1 MWHPKN
7 QVNWINIGG
16 NDNKLG
22 LSVLNES
29 GNMVKTALDKVRFL
43 FLNLFL
49 FNLGLGLFL
58 KSFLLLLL
66 ILWLVLLDK
75 IEESFLLI
83 RAHGE

>member
-16 NDNKLG
+16 NYNKFG

-29 GNMVKTALDKVRFL
+29 GDMVKTTLDKVRFL

-49 FNLGLGLFL
+49 INLGLGLFL